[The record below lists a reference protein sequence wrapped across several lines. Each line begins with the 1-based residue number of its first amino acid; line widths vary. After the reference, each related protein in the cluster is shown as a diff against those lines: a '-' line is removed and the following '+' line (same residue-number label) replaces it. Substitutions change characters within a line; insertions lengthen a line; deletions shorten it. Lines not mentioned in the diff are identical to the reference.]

1 LYCRFRRQHE
11 QLRQVIARVLRPATS
26 AALPAAVVSSDIQP
40 APETLAVDATD
51 SSSIDVSNFLVICV
65 LLFTCFIGLLW

>member
-1 LYCRFRRQHE
+1 
-11 QLRQVIARVLRPATS
+11 VLRPATS